1 MLISHSTNHAV
12 RSLRTT
18 IQHNIRGRAIVL
30 YKGQDSFSAQTLSQ
44 LLRTVF
50 KSQKEKKYHC
60 HQKYLSTNGFN
71 LTIWYTL
78 YKVH

>member
-30 YKGQDSFSAQTLSQ
+30 YKGQDSFSAQILSQ

-50 KSQKEKKYHC
+50 KSQKEKNIIVIKNIC
-60 HQKYLSTNGFN
+60 PQMGSI
-71 LTIWYTL
+71 LTIWYKL